1 MITLKANDFDITNIT
16 SELDLKISGVKEL
29 QSPMVLNALADA
41 VFTLSAKA
49 FVKAMNLQAKA
60 FPKQY
65 HHVYEWNKTGTE
77 SGRLFFLFRE
87 NSNDG
92 VLVVKPGFIKSR
104 TKVPVSPE
112 LLLPGK
118 TGKVVASRHIF
129 YDKAKVMEAGT
140 PVIYR
145 ASKNIP
151 LPENGV
157 LRFVAAGTLIKNYN
171 PGGKEVKGSFEK
183 FFKTWY
189 ATKVQSVVSS
199 SGIVNSIDTEL
210 AKVLNK
216 NGAGAPEVG
225 KAMVN
230 LLRQYSKNEAVV

>member
-1 MITLKANDFDITNIT
+1 MIALKASDFDIANIT
-16 SELDLKISGVKEL
+16 AELDLKISGVEALK
-29 QSPMVLNALADA
+29 STVVLDAFADA

-65 HHVYEWNKTGTE
+65 HHVYEWNKVGTE
-77 SGRLFFLFRE
+77 TGRLFFLFRE
-87 NSNDG
+87 NSTDG
-92 VLVVKPGFIKSR
+92 ILVVRPGFIKST
-104 TKVPVSPE
+104 TKVPIAPE
-112 LLLPGK
+112 LLIPGK

-145 ASKNIP
+145 VSKNIP

-157 LRFVAAGTLIKNYN
+157 LRFVAAGTVIKNYN
-171 PGGKEVKGSFEK
+171 PGGREVKGSFEK
-183 FFKTWY
+183 FFKMWY
-189 ATKVQSVVSS
+189 STKVQSIVSS
-199 SGIVNSIDTEL
+199 SGIVESIDAEL

-216 NGAGAPEVG
+216 NGAGAPEVE
-225 KAMVN
+225 KAVVN
-230 LLRQYSKNEAVV
+230 LLKQYSKNEAVV

>member
-1 MITLKANDFDITNIT
+1 MITLKANDFDITSIT
-16 SELDLKISGVKEL
+16 SELDLKISGVEEL
-29 QSPMVLNALADA
+29 QSPVVLEALADA

-49 FVKAMNLQAKA
+49 FVKAMNLQAKS

-87 NSNDG
+87 NSSDG
-92 VLVVKPGFIKSR
+92 VLVVKPGFVKSR
-104 TKVPVSPE
+104 TNVPIAPE
-112 LLLPGK
+112 LLVPGK
-118 TGKVVASRHIF
+118 TGKFVASRYVF
-129 YDKAKVMEAGT
+129 RDKAKVMEAGT

-151 LPENGV
+151 MPQDGV
-157 LRFVAAGTLIKNYN
+157 LRFVAAGTVIKNYN

-189 ATKVQSVVSS
+189 ATKVQSVISS
-199 SGIVNSIDTEL
+199 SGIVKSIDTEL
-210 AKVLNK
+210 ARVLNK
-216 NGAGAPEVG
+216 TGAGAPEVE

-230 LLRQYSKNEAVV
+230 LLKQYSKNEAVV